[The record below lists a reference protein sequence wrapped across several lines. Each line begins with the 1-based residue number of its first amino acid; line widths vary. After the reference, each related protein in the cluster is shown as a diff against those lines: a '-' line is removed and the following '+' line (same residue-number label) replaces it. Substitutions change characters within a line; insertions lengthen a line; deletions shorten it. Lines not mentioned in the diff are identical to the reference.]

1 MNSVNSKMAF
11 SFSALNYKQKG
22 LVAEIVYLFVI
33 GVLSPFGEGLQIWSV
48 HTIAYSLS
56 YVLINILQFPVIIL
70 FYRWYL
76 PATIGKKH
84 YLLFSVLL
92 PVYFFLYGLNSR
104 FGILAVM
111 NMPFI
116 PEGYRQNIS
125 GAQPLDFTKGY
136 FNEYFGYTCLVLLG
150 ATSLYVI
157 KLLFERQERVNNLET
172 QKLNLELSQL
182 KAQLQPHFFFN
193 TINNMYALSLQHSPQ
208 TPKMINDLSGTMR
221 YILYDARNEQVLL
234 QQEIDFI
241 KSFINLENIRH
252 KEDNII
258 ELVVQGETKNISV
271 EPLLFLPFIENSFK
285 HSLHADM
292 PDKWVKL
299 VLTVDEN
306 ELVFQATNPKM
317 PKSMQPEQSRGG
329 IGLSNIG
336 KRLELLYPKRHE
348 LVILDEAHT
357 FTVILTISLKHD

>member
-1 MNSVNSKMAF
+1 MRF

-22 LVAEIVYLFVI
+22 LVAEMAYLFVI

-56 YVLINILQFPVIIL
+56 YVLINIFQFPVIIL

-76 PATIGKKH
+76 PRTIGKKR
-84 YLLFSVLL
+84 YLLFIFLL
-92 PVYFFLYGLNSR
+92 PVYIVLYGLNGR

-111 NMPFI
+111 NIPFV

-125 GAQPLDFTKGY
+125 GARPLDFTQGY

-150 ATSLYVI
+150 ATALYII
-157 KLLFERQERVNNLET
+157 KLLFKQQERVNTLET
-172 QKLNLELSQL
+172 EKLKLELNQL

-193 TINNMYALSLQHSPQ
+193 TINNLYSLSILHSPK
-208 TPKMINDLSGTMR
+208 TPKMISDLSGIMR
-221 YILYDARNEQVLL
+221 YMLYDARNDRVPL

-241 KSFINLENIRH
+241 KSFISLENLRH
-252 KEDNII
+252 AEENIV
-258 ELVVQGETKNISV
+258 ELVVQGDTREISI
-271 EPLLFLPFIENSFK
+271 EPLLFLPFIENTFK
-285 HSLHADM
+285 HALLADM
-292 PDKWVKL
+292 SEKWVKL

-306 ELVFQATNPKM
+306 ELVFQATNPKV
-317 PKSMQPEQSRGG
+317 PKSREPDHHPGG

-336 KRLELLYPKRHE
+336 KRLELLYPGRHE
-348 LVILDEAHT
+348 LVIHDEENI